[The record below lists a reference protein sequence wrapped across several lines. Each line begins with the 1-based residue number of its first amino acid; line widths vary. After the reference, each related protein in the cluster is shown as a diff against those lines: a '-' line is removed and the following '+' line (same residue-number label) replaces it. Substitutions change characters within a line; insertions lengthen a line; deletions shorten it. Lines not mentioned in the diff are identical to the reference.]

1 VSVQVGLVV
10 ESHGCGDLGGPVT
23 VEEKSTCLIDAL
35 AGEVGVWRQAV
46 CLLEAADQV
55 GGVGM
60 QDGGGIVQGYTD
72 VDP

>member
-10 ESHGCGDLGGPVT
+10 ESHGCGDLGGPVA
-23 VEEKSTCLIDAL
+23 VKEKSTCQVDAL

-46 CLLEAADQV
+46 CLFEAADQV
-55 GGVGM
+55 GGVGV
-60 QDGGGIVQGYTD
+60 QYGGGLAQGYTD